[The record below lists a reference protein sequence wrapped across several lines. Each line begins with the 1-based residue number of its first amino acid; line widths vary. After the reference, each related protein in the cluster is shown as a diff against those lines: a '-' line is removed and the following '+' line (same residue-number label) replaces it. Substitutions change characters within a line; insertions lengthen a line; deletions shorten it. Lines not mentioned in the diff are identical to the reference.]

1 MFICDQI
8 KKFMYSVRLFLN
20 LIIFYSFIRGAMFN
34 TTKVADLKS
43 KSGKGTKKD
52 RKGEIFKM
60 FEIIDMKNS
69 KKLSPCNF

>member
-1 MFICDQI
+1 
-8 KKFMYSVRLFLN
+8 
-20 LIIFYSFIRGAMFN
+20 MFN
-34 TTKVADLKS
+34 TTKVADLKN

-52 RKGEIFKM
+52 RKGETFKM